1 MQGVDRT
8 RRIGQV
14 LRRELAPIISRKMQS
29 SVVGLISITAVSVSK
44 DLRHARVFITSL
56 ASKLSSAELT
66 KELNAVSASLRWALS
81 QQAGLRR
88 TPDLVFE
95 YDESIERGAE
105 MPGSLGGHTKI
116 GDQDR
121 DDIAW
126 VVGENSPAGIP

>member
-14 LRRELAPIISRKMQS
+14 LRRELAPIISRQLEA

-44 DLRHARVFITSL
+44 DLRHARVFVTAL
-56 ASKLSSAELT
+56 ASKLPSVELT
-66 KELNAVSASLRWALS
+66 KELNAVSGSLRWELG

-88 TPDLVFE
+88 TPELVFE

-105 MPGSLGGHTKI
+105 MSKLLDGLSDAGSH
-116 GDQDR
+116 DS
-121 DDIAW
+121 
-126 VVGENSPAGIP
+126 GE

>member
-14 LRRELAPIISRKMQS
+14 LRRELAPIISRQLEA

-44 DLRHARVFITSL
+44 DLRHARVFVTAL

-66 KELNAVSASLRWALS
+66 KELNAVSGSLRWELG

-88 TPDLVFE
+88 TPELVFE

-105 MPGSLGGHTKI
+105 MSKLLDGLSDAGNHDS
-116 GDQDR
+116 GD
-121 DDIAW
+121 
-126 VVGENSPAGIP
+126 

>member
-14 LRRELAPIISRKMQS
+14 LRKELAPIISRQLEA

-44 DLRHARVFITSL
+44 DLRHARVFVTAL

-66 KELNAVSASLRWALS
+66 KELNAVSGSLRWELG

-88 TPDLVFE
+88 TPELVFE

-105 MPGSLGGHTKI
+105 MSKLLDGLSDAGNH
-116 GDQDR
+116 DS
-121 DDIAW
+121 
-126 VVGENSPAGIP
+126 GE

>member
-14 LRRELAPIISRKMQS
+14 LRRELAPIISRELEA

-44 DLRHARVFITSL
+44 DLRHARVFITAL
-56 ASKLSSAELT
+56 ASELSSAEIT
-66 KELNAVSASLRWALS
+66 KQLNAASGSLRWELG

-95 YDESIERGAE
+95 YDQSIERGAE
-105 MPGSLGGHTKI
+105 MSKLLDRLSHTGDHEGG
-116 GDQDR
+116 D
-121 DDIAW
+121 
-126 VVGENSPAGIP
+126 

>member
-14 LRRELAPIISRKMQS
+14 LRRELAPIISRQLEA

-44 DLRHARVFITSL
+44 DLRHARVFVTAL
-56 ASKLSSAELT
+56 ASKLSSVELT
-66 KELNAVSASLRWALS
+66 KELNAVSGSLRWELG

-88 TPDLVFE
+88 TPELVFE

-105 MPGSLGGHTKI
+105 MSKLLDGLSDAGN
-116 GDQDR
+116 R
-121 DDIAW
+121 DS
-126 VVGENSPAGIP
+126 GE

>member
-14 LRRELAPIISRKMQS
+14 LRRELAPIISRELES
-29 SVVGLISITAVSVSK
+29 SVVGLISITTVSVSK

-56 ASKLSSAELT
+56 APKLSSVELT
-66 KELNAVSASLRWALS
+66 KELNAVSGALRWELS

-88 TPDLVFE
+88 TPELVFE

-105 MPGSLGGHTKI
+105 MSKLLDGLADAGNHDS
-116 GDQDR
+116 GD
-121 DDIAW
+121 
-126 VVGENSPAGIP
+126 

>member
-14 LRRELAPIISRKMQS
+14 LRRELAPIISRQLEA

-44 DLRHARVFITSL
+44 DLRHARVFVTAL
-56 ASKLSSAELT
+56 ASKLSSVELT
-66 KELNAVSASLRWALS
+66 KELNAVSGSLRWELG

-88 TPDLVFE
+88 TPELVFE

-105 MPGSLGGHTKI
+105 MSKLLDGLSDAGNY
-116 GDQDR
+116 DS
-121 DDIAW
+121 
-126 VVGENSPAGIP
+126 GE

>member
-14 LRRELAPIISRKMQS
+14 LRKELAPIISRELEA

-44 DLRHARVFITSL
+44 DLRHARVFVTAL

-66 KELNAVSASLRWALS
+66 KELNAVSGSLRWELG

-88 TPDLVFE
+88 TPELVFE

-105 MPGSLGGHTKI
+105 MSKLLDGLSDAGNH
-116 GDQDR
+116 DS
-121 DDIAW
+121 
-126 VVGENSPAGIP
+126 GE

>member
-14 LRRELAPIISRKMQS
+14 LRRELAPIISRQLET

-44 DLRHARVFITSL
+44 DLRHARVFVTAL
-56 ASKLSSAELT
+56 ASKLSSVELT
-66 KELNAVSASLRWALS
+66 KELNAVSGSLRWELG

-88 TPDLVFE
+88 TPELVFE

-105 MPGSLGGHTKI
+105 MSKLLDGLSDAGNH
-116 GDQDR
+116 DS
-121 DDIAW
+121 
-126 VVGENSPAGIP
+126 GE

>member
-14 LRRELAPIISRKMQS
+14 LRKELAPIISRQLEA

-44 DLRHARVFITSL
+44 DLRHARVFVTAL
-56 ASKLSSAELT
+56 ASKLPSVELT
-66 KELNAVSASLRWALS
+66 KELNAVSGSLRWELS

-88 TPDLVFE
+88 TPELVFE

-105 MPGSLGGHTKI
+105 MSKLLDGLSDAGNH
-116 GDQDR
+116 DS
-121 DDIAW
+121 
-126 VVGENSPAGIP
+126 GE

>member
-14 LRRELAPIISRKMQS
+14 LRRELAPIISRQLEA

-44 DLRHARVFITSL
+44 DLRHARVFVTAL
-56 ASKLSSAELT
+56 ASKLPSVELT
-66 KELNAVSASLRWALS
+66 KELNAVSGSLRWELS

-88 TPDLVFE
+88 TPELVFE

-105 MPGSLGGHTKI
+105 MSKLLDGLADAGNHDGG
-116 GDQDR
+116 D
-121 DDIAW
+121 
-126 VVGENSPAGIP
+126 

>member
-14 LRRELAPIISRKMQS
+14 LRRELAPIISRQLEA

-44 DLRHARVFITSL
+44 DLRHARVFVTAL

-66 KELNAVSASLRWALS
+66 KELNAVSGSLRWELG

-88 TPDLVFE
+88 TPELVFE

-105 MPGSLGGHTKI
+105 MSKLLDGLS
-116 GDQDR
+116 DASN
-121 DDIAW
+121 DDS
-126 VVGENSPAGIP
+126 GE